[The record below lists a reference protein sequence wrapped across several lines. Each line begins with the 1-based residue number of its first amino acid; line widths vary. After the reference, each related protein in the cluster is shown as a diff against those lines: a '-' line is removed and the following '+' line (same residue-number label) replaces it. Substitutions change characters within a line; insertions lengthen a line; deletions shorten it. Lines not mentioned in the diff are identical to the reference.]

1 MVRDDMIER
10 QHGHTSAYIA
20 FGRFQPPTIGHGIL
34 LRNLLTSAIKTN
46 GDAYVFVTSTL
57 DGNKNPLNVST
68 KVSWLKTMFSHT
80 KGQLRI
86 INTTTC
92 PQATKSTPPFI
103 HCETGQL

>member
-68 KVSWLKTMFSHT
+68 KVSWFENHVFTHKRTTSHY
-80 KGQLRI
+80 KYNNMSPG
-86 INTTTC
+86 N
-92 PQATKSTPPFI
+92 KNPPPI
-103 HCETGQL
+103 HPL